1 MVLVSHQNY
10 LDNPSEHSDVGQ
22 VEGLAGEPV
31 STVFVIMT
39 ERMME
44 PVGLF
49 LVCYEHLCTVNTP
62 YGFA

>member
-1 MVLVSHQNY
+1 MFSHQNY

-44 PVGLF
+44 PVGFILGV
-49 LVCYEHLCTVNTP
+49 L
-62 YGFA
+62 